1 MCNIYLNPIRNGGGY
16 SIAEAMFYGLP
27 VLNIKDSEAGDSC
40 SGLENSL
47 NNYEEYIEKIKKL
60 YKDKEYYNINSK
72 KMKEKIENAGYKKY
86 LSELF

>member
-47 NNYEEYIEKIKKL
+47 NNYEEYIEKIKMKIRQNATFNTVKL
-60 YKDKEYYNINSK
+60 VFK
-72 KMKEKIENAGYKKY
+72 
-86 LSELF
+86 LFFLYIFTI